1 MSDSSVEKIRSA
13 LPPDQSKLFFG
24 LVNTFGIHEDDD
36 RLVVLAGVAMLL
48 ARADELTARFE
59 DAGPMIA
66 GAPEQVRSALT
77 SGLVSLDSTVS
88 EAIERSV
95 AVTLDMMTN
104 EVRSL
109 VRELVV
115 TEMTAASAMRTQAIQ
130 DEVRALS
137 RAAQDVAAG
146 GQGGNAAGKATVATD
161 FGWMHRA
168 VWALGGAVV
177 TLLLVLAVLRFHH

>member
-1 MSDSSVEKIRSA
+1 
-13 LPPDQSKLFFG
+13 
-24 LVNTFGIHEDDD
+24 
-36 RLVVLAGVAMLL
+36 
-48 ARADELTARFE
+48 
-59 DAGPMIA
+59 
-66 GAPEQVRSALT
+66 
-77 SGLVSLDSTVS
+77 
-88 EAIERSV
+88 V

-115 TEMTAASAMRTQAIQ
+115 TEMTAASAMRTQAIR

-146 GQGGNAAGKATVATD
+146 GHGGNPAGKVTVATG

-177 TLLLVLAVLRFHH
+177 TLLLVLAVLRFHY